1 MLRWMCVLG
10 LGAALSGACGT
21 TVNVEQERGALIAR
35 DRQWSDSTKDI
46 DKFMTFF
53 AADAAMYGPGM
64 PVIRGADAIRKAYT
78 GMSSAPGFALSWTA
92 ASANVSTSGDVGY
105 TTGSY
110 QATAGGATE
119 RGKYVTV
126 WTRPGGTGD
135 WKVAEDIFNADGQP
149 ASQHVMVAPATIKW
163 GDSPPGLPAG
173 AKAAVVA
180 GDPSQPGPFVLRA
193 QVPAGYRVP
202 PHWHPTA
209 ENLTVLS
216 GTVAL
221 GMGEKYDELG
231 LTNLAAGGFATL
243 PADMRHFFL
252 ARTAATIQVH
262 GMGPFAI
269 NYVNAADDPR
279 NKK

>member
-1 MLRWMCVLG
+1 MSRWMCVLG
-10 LGAALSGACGT
+10 LGAALSSACGT
-21 TVNVEQERGALIAR
+21 TVNVDQERTALIAR
-35 DRQWSDSTKDI
+35 DHAWSESTTDI

-53 AADAAMYGPGM
+53 ATDAAMYPPGA
-64 PVIRGADAIRKAYT
+64 PVVRGADAIRTAYT
-78 GMSSAPGFALSWTA
+78 QMLLMPGFALSWTPGT
-92 ASANVSTSGDVGY
+92 ASVGSSGDVAY
-105 TTGSY
+105 TTGAY
-110 QATAGGATE
+110 QMTAGGATE

-126 WTRPGGTGD
+126 WTRPGGAGD
-135 WKVAEDIFNADGQP
+135 WKVSEDIFNADGQP
-149 ASQHVMVAPATIKW
+149 AGKHVMVAPDTIKW

-193 QVPAGYRVP
+193 QLPAGYRIA
-202 PHWHPTA
+202 PHWHPTT
-209 ENLTVLS
+209 ENVTVLA

-231 LTNLAAGGFATL
+231 LTNLEVGGFATL
-243 PADMRHFFL
+243 PADMRHFFV

-269 NYVNAADDPR
+269 TYVNAADDPR